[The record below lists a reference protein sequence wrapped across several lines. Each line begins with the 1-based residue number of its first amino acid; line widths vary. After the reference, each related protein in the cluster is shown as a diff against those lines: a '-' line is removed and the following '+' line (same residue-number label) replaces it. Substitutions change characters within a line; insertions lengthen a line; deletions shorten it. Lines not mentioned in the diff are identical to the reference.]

1 MNSNAVGRP
10 MEVLLLEDSLTAARL
25 TISALR
31 HGGIPHHMTWLSDG
45 EDALDFLFHRGR
57 FARAPR
63 PDLILLDLGLPG
75 KDGREV
81 LAEIRAVEEFE
92 SVPVVVLTASTR
104 REDILETERL
114 RVEGYLTK
122 PVDITRF
129 LQLIRDL
136 AQFWRADMILPTA

>member
-10 MEVLLLEDSLTAARL
+10 MEILLLEDSLTAARL

-31 HGGIPHHMTWLSDG
+31 NSGVPHRMTWLSDG
-45 EDALDFLFHRGR
+45 EDALEFLFHRGR

-75 KDGREV
+75 RDGREV
-81 LAEIRAVEEFE
+81 LAEIRVAEEFE

-104 REDILETERL
+104 HEDVLETKRL
-114 RVEGYLTK
+114 RVEGYVTK

-136 AQFWRADMILPTA
+136 AQFWHADMILPTA

>member
-1 MNSNAVGRP
+1 MNNNAVGRP
-10 MEVLLLEDSLTAARL
+10 MEILLLEDSLTAARL

-31 HGGIPHHMTWLSDG
+31 KCGIPHRMTWLSDG
-45 EDALDFLFHRGR
+45 EDALGFLFRRGR
-57 FARAPR
+57 FTRAPR

-75 KDGREV
+75 RDGREV
-81 LAEIRAVEEFE
+81 LAEIRAVEEFQ

-104 REDILETERL
+104 REDVLETERL
-114 RVEGYLTK
+114 HVEGYLTK

-136 AQFWRADMILPTA
+136 AQFWHADMILPTA